1 MIQFSCPSCSST
13 CSVDDRFAGRKLK
26 CPKCGARVL
35 HVKDREV
42 QLLTAGSAIPS
53 KPLEPTGAAPP
64 PQDVTPVATAALPHS
79 IGELVG
85 QSESRQNLY
94 VGAGLLALFAT
105 VAVIL
110 GIALGVRLL
119 VVAPIAVVLSAV
131 GIYLWFHTRKL
142 KSRLTKK

>member
-1 MIQFSCPSCSST
+1 VIQFSCPSCSST

-53 KPLEPTGAAPP
+53 KPPAPAGGSP
-64 PQDVTPVATAALPHS
+64 VPQDLTPVATAVLPHS

-94 VGAGLLALFAT
+94 VGAGLLGLFAI
-105 VAVIL
+105 VAIFL
-110 GIALGVRLL
+110 GLALGVRLL
-119 VVAPIAVVLSAV
+119 VVAPIAVVLSAL
-131 GIYLWFHTRKL
+131 GIYLWLHTRKL
-142 KSRLTKK
+142 KSRLSKK